1 MSVDPRAAMAVFQTA
16 LERHLEASLNRRG
29 DDDPAVAAAYEDL
42 VDAFEAYDTAL
53 FDATGEMTPLDIYD
67 DSDDEDGESD
77 DDEVEDDD
85 ESDDEDAI
93 FAERLL
99 QPVGHTEHDED
110 DDDDDD
116 DEDDDQSD
124 ESLDDHD
131 DEDGDTDHVYL
142 GLDGLD
148 FDEADP
154 ADVKS

>member
-85 ESDDEDAI
+85 ESDDED
-93 FAERLL
+93 
-99 QPVGHTEHDED
+99 DED